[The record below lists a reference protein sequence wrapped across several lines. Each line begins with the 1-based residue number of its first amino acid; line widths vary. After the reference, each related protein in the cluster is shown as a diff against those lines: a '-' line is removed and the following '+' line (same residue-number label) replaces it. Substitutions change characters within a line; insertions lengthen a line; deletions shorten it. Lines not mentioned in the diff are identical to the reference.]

1 MTQIQNSL
9 SFVVSAAPQAS
20 PHRVRALPPSSG
32 SRFFKAGQLIIF
44 PLRNTILHD
53 RRFAGSPFA
62 KVGKSPDKSPEMT
75 CDPTGLHLDLIRD
88 RTKGL
93 TFRFH
98 AIIFR
103 FRNIIAHSHC
113 LLSRMAREG
122 RILKAGQEEGRSR
135 K

>member
-20 PHRVRALPPSSG
+20 PHRVRALPPSSR
-32 SRFFKAGQLIIF
+32 SQFFKAGQLIIF

-62 KVGKSPDKSPEMT
+62 KVGKSLDKSPEMT
-75 CDPTGLHLDLIRD
+75 CDPTGLHLDPIRD

-98 AIIFR
+98 AIIFQS
-103 FRNIIAHSHC
+103 RNIIAHSHC